1 MGLVTRIKR
10 IEKVSCAHRLHAPA
24 LSAGENREI
33 FGKCNNEFGHGHNY
47 TFEATVKGPV
57 HPQTGMVINIAILK
71 VLMQKVLDQIDHKF
85 IDREVPY
92 FTTVPS
98 TAENIAAWFY
108 AELSAE
114 LAGVKTLDDAWELEV
129 VTVFETDK
137 NIASVSIE

>member
-1 MGLVTRIKR
+1 MVLVTRIKR
-10 IEKVSCAHRLHAPA
+10 IEKVSCAHRLHSAT
-24 LSAGENREI
+24 LSADEDREI
-33 FGKCNNEFGHGHNY
+33 FGKFNNEFGHDHNY
-47 TFEATVKGPV
+47 TFEATIKGPV

-108 AELSAE
+108 AELSTE
-114 LAGVKTLDDAWELEV
+114 LSVVKTTDDAWELEV

-137 NIASVSIE
+137 NIASVSNE